1 MILSNILYSKHKKV
15 ISRDDTKKS
24 DLTIFSFI
32 SYLFQDLGFIR
43 VEGKVFN
50 YQTWMVKI
58 ELDHRLVTT
67 RILQRSYT
75 DTTLFNFKIQLV
87 EIEKRIAVHKY
98 CSRKGLVAIEHIFGL
113 QQELGE
119 TMSVEITSSC
129 VQRSPL
135 GCSLFLKNHLFLM
148 DIKPRP
154 SFTDR

>member
-1 MILSNILYSKHKKV
+1 M
-15 ISRDDTKKS
+15 
-24 DLTIFSFI
+24 
-32 SYLFQDLGFIR
+32 
-43 VEGKVFN
+43 FN

-67 RILQRSYT
+67 RILQSSHT
-75 DTTLFNFKIQLV
+75 DTTLFNSKIQLV

-98 CSRKGLVAIEHIFGL
+98 CSHKGLVAIEHIFGL

-135 GCSLFLKNHLFLM
+135 GCSLFFKNHLFLM

-154 SFTDR
+154 SFTDRWWNIFDLRVFCIVKSQVLGVKLRFQYELFDFFQFCLFCLHPSS